1 MKKIRFLSV
10 AVLFAGIAL
19 LSPCFA
25 LQPGEKALP
34 LAKVEWVNGPPF
46 RVDPVDGEE
55 PPEFRAVVFVL
66 CRAAI
71 ADENVANLAAL
82 QRSLGGRLR
91 CAIVT
96 PDPVDDARA
105 LAARHPSPAL
115 PVGADRERK
124 LTAQYMAGSLLYPQ
138 AFLIRRDGT
147 ILWRGEAIDLAE
159 AAGRALAGKLDIRTE
174 AEVSRRIDELQSR
187 MRDREERQQRR
198 ILDEI
203 FRLVPD
209 QPAAVR
215 MRLFV
220 LENTGRYAE
229 AWRFVEERLKA
240 APGSA
245 RLYFTALELAARSGA
260 DDARLE
266 WLLAGF
272 RRNIADPKMRLMMAW
287 SLLVRFPENPAALR
301 AAAGLLP
308 ASGDDFNFYAARAAF
323 RMRIGDLRGALEDQ
337 NRAAAA
343 ARAAGD
349 ENAAAAALRGAEFL
363 KPALVNMSR
372 CCVGNSDIVE
382 NTSAYI
388 VSVYA

>member
-1 MKKIRFLSV
+1 MKKNRFLTV
-10 AVLFAGIAL
+10 AAL
-19 LSPCFA
+19 LAGFAALLPCSA

-34 LAKVEWVNGPPF
+34 LAKLEWVNGAPF
-46 RVDPVDGEE
+46 RVDPLGGEE
-55 PPEFRAVVFVL
+55 PPELRAVVFVL

-71 ADENVANLAAL
+71 ADENVANLASL
-82 QRSLGGRLR
+82 QRALGGRFR
-91 CAIVT
+91 GAIVT

-105 LAARHPSPAL
+105 LLVRHPSLAL
-115 PVGADRERK
+115 PVGVDRERK

-147 ILWRGEAIDLAE
+147 ILWRGEVIDLAE
-159 AAGRALAGKLDIRTE
+159 AVTGALAGKLDIRTE

-187 MRDREERQQRR
+187 MRDREERQQQR
-198 ILDEI
+198 ILHEI

-209 QPAAVR
+209 HPAAIR

-229 AWRFVEERLKA
+229 AWRFLEERIKA
-240 APGSA
+240 VPGSA

-272 RRNIADPKMRLMMAW
+272 RRNIADPKMQLMMAW
-287 SLLVRFPENPAALR
+287 SLLVRFPENPIALR
-301 AAAGLLP
+301 SAAALLP
-308 ASGDDFNFYAARAAF
+308 ATGDDFNFLVARATFKA
-323 RMRIGDLRGALEDQ
+323 RIGDLKGALEDQ

-343 ARAAGD
+343 ARAAGN
-349 ENAAAAALRGAEFL
+349 ENAAAAALRSAEFL
-363 KPALVNMSR
+363 KTAIELAGGKP
-372 CCVGNSDIVE
+372 
-382 NTSAYI
+382 
-388 VSVYA
+388 